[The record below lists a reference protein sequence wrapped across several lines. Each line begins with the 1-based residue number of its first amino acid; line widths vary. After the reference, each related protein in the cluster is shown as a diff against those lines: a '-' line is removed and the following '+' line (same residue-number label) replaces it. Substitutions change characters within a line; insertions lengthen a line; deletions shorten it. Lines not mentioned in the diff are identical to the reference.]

1 MKRPALHR
9 VFRVPFSR
17 RGLLADVED
26 EVRFHIEGRIEE
38 LVALGMS
45 RDAATDEARRR
56 FGDVDAHR
64 RVMRAIDEEMLRMRK
79 RTDLGDSLGREVKH
93 AIRALSRAPTFTVM
107 TVLTLALG
115 LGAATAIFTILDA
128 VVLRPLPYP
137 HGDRLVALSS
147 PVPGIKASPVWGLAR
162 HEMFYFKQQSHVL
175 EDLGVY
181 RTELGTITGDGGA
194 HQAERVAVAD
204 VSASLFGVLGIVP
217 ERGRLLNPDDNV
229 RALDTLDVAL
239 MSHGL
244 WERRYGDTAIV
255 GKQIDLEGY
264 PVTVV
269 GVLPRVTARTCGSK
283 RLSLEATAAGC
294 ALARVAAPGAPAIH
308 TTAWE
313 AGASRPPAATS
324 WANASFTV
332 TAGIRC
338 RASHSSR
345 SRCGRSQSTAA

>member
-1 MKRPALHR
+1 MYFACRSHG
-9 VFRVPFSR
+9 
-17 RGLLADVED
+17 GLLADVED

-147 PVPGIKASPVWGLAR
+147 PVPGI
-162 HEMFYFKQQSHVL
+162 
-175 EDLGVY
+175 
-181 RTELGTITGDGGA
+181 
-194 HQAERVAVAD
+194 
-204 VSASLFGVLGIVP
+204 
-217 ERGRLLNPDDNV
+217 
-229 RALDTLDVAL
+229 
-239 MSHGL
+239 
-244 WERRYGDTAIV
+244 
-255 GKQIDLEGY
+255 
-264 PVTVV
+264 
-269 GVLPRVTARTCGSK
+269 
-283 RLSLEATAAGC
+283 
-294 ALARVAAPGAPAIH
+294 
-308 TTAWE
+308 
-313 AGASRPPAATS
+313 
-324 WANASFTV
+324 
-332 TAGIRC
+332 
-338 RASHSSR
+338 
-345 SRCGRSQSTAA
+345 